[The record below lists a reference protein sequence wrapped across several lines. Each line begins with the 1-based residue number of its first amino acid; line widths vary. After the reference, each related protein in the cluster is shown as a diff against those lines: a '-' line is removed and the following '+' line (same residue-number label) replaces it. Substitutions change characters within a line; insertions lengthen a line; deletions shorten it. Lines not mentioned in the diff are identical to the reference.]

1 MISLARRRQHCQR
14 ANELLSQRWASK
26 DAAGAMMM
34 QRPADHDEVRF
45 APLIGA
51 NQSLSCQLL
60 VVGGGLFGLSAAQA
74 AVLRDIDVG
83 CVWDKR
89 PPRLWMDQFLSGWV
103 KQHDLM
109 VDELTTQEPSKGSR
123 LQHEGVCKTR
133 RRDGGRAE
141 RSKELLWFPKSSYDF
156 IEKSHALV
164 PRLGQQPG
172 RVFENT
178 KAAAIETGDGQ
189 LTFFPQ
195 WGRHKGGQIFTANA

>member
-1 MISLARRRQHCQR
+1 MLSLGPLSDVVSHASISLICNDFSGSPTAALPR

-83 CVWDKR
+83 RVW
-89 PPRLWMDQFLSGWV
+89 
-103 KQHDLM
+103 
-109 VDELTTQEPSKGSR
+109 TKG
-123 LQHEGVCKTR
+123 
-133 RRDGGRAE
+133 
-141 RSKELLWFPKSSYDF
+141 
-156 IEKSHALV
+156 
-164 PRLGQQPG
+164 RLGCEWTSSCPAG
-172 RVFENT
+172 
-178 KAAAIETGDGQ
+178 
-189 LTFFPQ
+189 
-195 WGRHKGGQIFTANA
+195 